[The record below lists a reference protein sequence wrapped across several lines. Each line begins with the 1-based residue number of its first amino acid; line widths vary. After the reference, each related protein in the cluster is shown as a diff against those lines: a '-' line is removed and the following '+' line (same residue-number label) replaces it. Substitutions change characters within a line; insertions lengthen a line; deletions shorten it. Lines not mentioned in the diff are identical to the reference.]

1 LLSPVGGGLITL
13 LVSSVSG
20 FIVGMLSG
28 LTVPDLSG
36 SLQAVAT
43 ANIPMANKIFIASV
57 YLLNG
62 INVPGS
68 Q

>member
-1 LLSPVGGGLITL
+1 LITL

-43 ANIPMANKIFIASV
+43 ANIPMANKIFIVSV